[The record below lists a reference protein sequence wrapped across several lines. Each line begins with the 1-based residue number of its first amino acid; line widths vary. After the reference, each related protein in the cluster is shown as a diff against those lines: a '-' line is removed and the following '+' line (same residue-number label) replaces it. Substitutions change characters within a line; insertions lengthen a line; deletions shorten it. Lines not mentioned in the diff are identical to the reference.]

1 MQQAELEKSCEV
13 SKETSPTPTTESFMR
28 DLNHFTKAGVLD
40 ILKKNWAGLVPEGAA
55 KLTALNEDDTLR
67 EECMSEFIA
76 TWNAA
81 DADSDGNL
89 SRAEFHEFITQHNLN
104 IEKNIGWKPSLISTQ
119 DKFLQLISKVEDLS
133 VEELIGLRD
142 ISPKNM
148 MTIV

>member
-1 MQQAELEKSCEV
+1 
-13 SKETSPTPTTESFMR
+13 MR

-55 KLTALNEDDTLR
+55 KLTALNEDDNLR

-104 IEKNIGWKPSLISTQ
+104 IEKNIGWKPSFTLAEVDLIWEA
-119 DKFLQLISKVEDLS
+119 ISSLDSQEQVSFSMANYGRYHACLKTV
-133 VEELIGLRD
+133 V
-142 ISPKNM
+142 P
-148 MTIV
+148 